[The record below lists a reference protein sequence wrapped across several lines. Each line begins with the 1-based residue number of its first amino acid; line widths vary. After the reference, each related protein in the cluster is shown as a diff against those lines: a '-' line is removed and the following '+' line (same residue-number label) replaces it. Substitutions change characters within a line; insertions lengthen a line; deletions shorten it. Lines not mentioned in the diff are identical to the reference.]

1 MIELTIKPKNKAE
14 LVMIKKVLKALNI
27 TFIENDRVLENIK
40 TGLEEMQLFKKG
52 ELKTTTAKDFLNEL

>member
-27 TFIENDRVLENIK
+27 MFVENDRVLENI
-40 TGLEEMQLFKKG
+40 
-52 ELKTTTAKDFLNEL
+52 

>member
-1 MIELTIKPKNKAE
+1 MIELTVKPKNKAE

-27 TFIENDRVLENIK
+27 TFVENDSVLENIK
-40 TGLEEMQLFKKG
+40 AGLEEMHLYKKG